1 MDDKVKELLDRIR
14 DTAAEAA
21 DAANQ
26 DRPGGRKGGPDGG
39 CGQAECAAV

>member
-26 DRPGGRKGGPDGG
+26 TGRRQQQHCP
-39 CGQAECAAV
+39 

>member
-21 DAANQ
+21 DAA
-26 DRPGGRKGGPDGG
+26 D
-39 CGQAECAAV
+39 AADANAGAKAGE

>member
-26 DRPGGRKGGPDGG
+26 TAGRPERRRARWWMWPS
-39 CGQAECAAV
+39 